1 MKHVSTATMIERL
14 ASLLGTNDLT
24 EWEQGFVRQL
34 DEIRTGGR
42 VTSLSDKQVDRLD
55 ELHSKH
61 FA

>member
-1 MKHVSTATMIERL
+1 VKHVSTTTMIERL
-14 ASLLGTNDLT
+14 VGLLGTNDLT
-24 EWEQGFVRQL
+24 DWEQGFVRQL
-34 DEIRTGGR
+34 DTIRSAGR